1 MVRIGLVI
9 VVAAIIIS
17 IGVAM
22 SFYIEY
28 QPNFIT
34 VNAGEPVQV
43 GPVNYIVTHIGEHNG
58 NKDNRPENTFF
69 QIQIIAE
76 NTSDGT
82 TRLTGGQF
90 YVLSDNN
97 VKHQA
102 EFGGFS
108 DDDLLNYILEPNVP
122 VTWKTQFD
130 IPYDENTK
138 YSIGIL
144 PSKAQASK
152 DIGMVCVTN
161 CE

>member
-1 MVRIGLVI
+1 MIKIGIVL
-9 VVAAIIIS
+9 VVAGIIIS
-17 IGVAM
+17 IGVAIT
-22 SFYIEY
+22 FYIEY

-43 GPVNYIVTHIGEHNG
+43 GPVKYIITHIGEHNG
-58 NKDNRPENTFF
+58 NSDYRPENTFF
-69 QIQIIAE
+69 LIQIIAE

-90 YVLSDNN
+90 YVLSNN
-97 VKHQA
+97 NEKQQA
-102 EFGGFS
+102 VFGGFS
-108 DDDLLNYILEPNVP
+108 DDDLFNDILKPNTP

-130 IPYDENTK
+130 IPYDENVK
-138 YSIGIL
+138 YSIGII
-144 PSKAQASK
+144 PSKAQSSN

>member
-1 MVRIGLVI
+1 MIRIGIVI
-9 VVAAIIIS
+9 IVAAIIIS
-17 IGVAM
+17 IGVAIA
-22 SFYIEY
+22 FYIEY
-28 QPNFIT
+28 QPNIIT

-69 QIQIIAE
+69 QIQIIVE

-90 YVLSDNN
+90 YILSENN

-102 EFGGFS
+102 VFVNFS
-108 DDDLLNYILEPNVP
+108 DVDLFNDILEPNIP
-122 VTWKTQFD
+122 VTWETQFD
-130 IPYDENTK
+130 IPYDENMK
-138 YSIGIL
+138 YNIGIL
-144 PSKAQASK
+144 PSKAQASR
-152 DIGMVCVTN
+152 DIGIVCVRN